1 MFMFF
6 GTPVIKILYG
16 EAYLPAVNVLKIVT
30 WYTAFSYLGVARNA
44 WIVAEGKQKYLKYI
58 YTVAALLNVIINFA
72 LIPVMGAEGAALAS
86 FITQVLTSIVL
97 PLFIKELRPN
107 AKLMLEAIIL
117 KEIK

>member
-1 MFMFF
+1 M
-6 GTPVIKILYG
+6 
-16 EAYLPAVNVLKIVT
+16 
-30 WYTAFSYLGVARNA
+30 
-44 WIVAEGKQKYLKYI
+44 
-58 YTVAALLNVIINFA
+58 IINFA